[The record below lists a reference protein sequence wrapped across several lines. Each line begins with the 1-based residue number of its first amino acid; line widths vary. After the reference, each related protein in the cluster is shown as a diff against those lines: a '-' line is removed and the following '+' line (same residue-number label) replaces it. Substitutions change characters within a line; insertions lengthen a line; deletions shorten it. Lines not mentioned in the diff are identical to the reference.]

1 MEGMPYEIIREF
13 VSYLDS
19 RSLLNLALTSS
30 HFNHACLSEAS
41 RHLCVLNTLS
51 ALSGLAHH
59 IKQTSPLTRALTVYH
74 GEWPKC
80 DYKAWQLHPLQ
91 VYEAHPFVSQSPSKK
106 EKALQAFPRYR
117 HFVADEGSRS
127 RHGDIRRLNQ
137 ILSSLPQL
145 ERITISHACS
155 HARKPKKNVQLTR
168 LCQQIWLS
176 PCRRNAVDR
185 LASDIL
191 TVLPNYARIQDVKIE
206 GTLNLESIAPLHAAL
221 GSVTKLDIQSMNM
234 ANTTPAMFQ
243 SFFSLFPALQDLQM
257 NFCRHNGLTVIPL
270 DHLDCPNLRSV
281 YLANLPVVLSASKWS
296 LPPNQPPCSVAPY
309 VPPDKPHADARQA
322 GEMLVEPRQLSADDQ
337 STPLQTIYR
346 TRIRLDGAAYMVRF
360 GASPK
365 QTAFCFAHSSAPNL
379 DTMASSQISI
389 ALGPTTS
396 LSGISVGAQIAKQVM
411 DPSGCRVN
419 P

>member
-117 HFVADEGSRS
+117 HF
-127 RHGDIRRLNQ
+127 
-137 ILSSLPQL
+137 L